1 MVRCVAHPENDKS
14 LSFAIKN
21 YEELR
26 GALSQICD
34 EAEKGI
40 LAKDE
45 VRITFSRTGHIDVYI
60 EEHPKS

>member
-14 LSFAIKN
+14 LKFEIRN

-26 GALSQICD
+26 EALSQICD
-34 EAEKGI
+34 EAEKGV

-45 VRITFSRTGHIDVYI
+45 VRITFARTGHIDVYI
-60 EEHPKS
+60 EEHPQS